1 MLWLWSIQ
9 SGWGMNTEYPTE
21 VYNLTIFLT
30 IHSFLC
36 IQVKSHSFPCLCQEI
51 YAISAFFLVAGCL
64 HFCGYKQVLMSNCLM
79 ISKLYMDVLI
89 SDELGK
95 ILMVVPRVI
104 VLRHKDLVY
113 YTWCLFFTYSNVVT
127 EISFSFAYYCYRL

>member
-1 MLWLWSIQ
+1 
-9 SGWGMNTEYPTE
+9 MNTAKQQYPTE

-36 IQVKSHSFPCLCQEI
+36 IQIESHSFSCLCQER
-51 YAISAFFLVAGCL
+51 YAISAFFCWLQVVCTFVAINK
-64 HFCGYKQVLMSNCLM
+64 FIMSNCLM

-113 YTWCLFFTYSNVVT
+113 YT
-127 EISFSFAYYCYRL
+127 